1 MFLDHIITKDH
12 AFLEDYNNIKKNLQ
26 HKGGKISRWYTFL
39 KNNITLNNQGRLM
52 FDLDKPI
59 IQNLTAPPSWAP
71 HLSDIVYGKLL
82 STNNFP
88 NCSPVSYMEHWIYKD
103 ISASSLYTTPR
114 STPNIIVRCQGCAQH
129 FSYYVG
135 DMRPKCIIQ
144 VKHKD
149 LILIEALPKK
159 KKEDLFPRPNIP
171 INNFQLLKYSHPNYR
186 LMAFNDHLVQQG
198 YNSTVN
204 FRPINPPIH
213 DNLNVPNP
221 LRNMD
226 LIKKLFDDMKISE
239 DLQGIAATLA
249 PFIDLEFFTDGS
261 YDSTNSQA
269 GFSMGYGWTTSNL
282 SNCNITYNGSLKF
295 FPSST
300 KAETMAILTA
310 LVVCPEFGKIT
321 VYTDSQA
328 AIDSYHKSKNLHTIS
343 PRRFNKINNNIL
355 WSSIH
360 FIIKTL
366 SLQVKLSKVKA
377 HSGNQ
382 FNDIADIEAKLGRT
396 QPIPTTIIHDHLPNQ
411 TITLNW
417 NNEIPL
423 DKDVWKCVGTIL
435 DYRRLDNHLNYPSLE
450 SIKNSTKSLLI
461 NWTLSSKWFNYNGRN
476 DTTSPLHSKDLK

>member
-1 MFLDHIITKDH
+1 MAPRPPTPPIDG
-12 AFLEDYNNIKKNLQ
+12 N
-26 HKGGKISRWYTFL
+26 
-39 KNNITLNNQGRLM
+39 TLHHPKRSQ
-52 FDLDKPI
+52 
-59 IQNLTAPPSWAP
+59 QWVTSWIP

-88 NCSPVSYMEHWIYKD
+88 NCCPVSYMEHWIHKD
-103 ISASSLYTTPR
+103 ISASSLHTSPR
-114 STPNIIVRCQGCAQH
+114 STPNILIRCQGCAQH

-149 LILIEALPKK
+149 LILLEALPKK
-159 KKEDLFPRPNIP
+159 KKEDLFPRPNVP
-171 INNFQLLKYSHPNYR
+171 IKDFQLLKYSHPNYR
-186 LMAFNDHLVQQG
+186 LMAFNDHLIQRG

-204 FRPINPPIH
+204 FRPINPPIQ
-213 DNLNVPNP
+213 DNSNVPNT

-226 LIKKLFDDMKISE
+226 LITKLFDDLKISE
-239 DLQGIAATLA
+239 DLQDIATTLA

-269 GFSMGYGWTTSNL
+269 GFPMGYGWTTSNL
-282 SNCNITYNGSLKF
+282 FNSNITYNGSLQF

-310 LVVCPEFGKIT
+310 LVVCPEFGKI
-321 VYTDSQA
+321 VIHTDSQA
-328 AIDSYHKSKNLHTIS
+328 AIDSFHKSKNLHTIS

-360 FIIKTL
+360 FTIKSL
-366 SLQVKLSKVKA
+366 SLKVKLLKVKA

-382 FNDIADIEAKLGRT
+382 FNDIADIQAKLGRT

-417 NNEIPL
+417 NNEVPWIRIIL
-423 DKDVWKCVGTIL
+423 IKINIWKARNQKWKALRDAWGITKTSFTKYRDIFLRNQRTAAALNRPGRGSSWFVGFKEVRDRLRFVIESYRVAHIL
-435 DYRRLDNHLNYPSLE
+435 V
-450 SIKNSTKSLLI
+450 SIRKK
-461 NWTLSSKWFNYNGRN
+461 KEKKKRE
-476 DTTSPLHSKDLK
+476 